1 MVFSTSNTPLLLVT
15 KKITSQEVNHLLDHN
30 VNTVDLLM
38 RYRVKL
44 LYVPLNWVQY
54 LPTGS
59 ARSEGIAHQFL

>member
-54 LPTGS
+54 LPMGF
-59 ARSEGIAHQFL
+59 ARVEGIAPQFL